1 MKIFNSISVIGCG
14 RWGSFLAWYLANYNQ
29 NLSKILLYGLES
41 SATFQSL
48 KETRKN
54 EYLSLSDKIEL
65 TSDLEYTL
73 KSDCIVISI
82 DAQNLKYLAKQL
94 NEYKLD
100 GKTFILAMKGIDV
113 ETKQRLSQVML
124 SNIKQNIDIAVLLG
138 PGHVEDY
145 TKGIPN
151 CAVIDGINH
160 NSKRNAVGLFRS
172 RLMRIYYGND
182 LIGNEIGGAYKNVI
196 GIGAG
201 ILDGLGWGSLKGA
214 LMARSIAEVSKFI
227 EKSGGNRFSAS
238 GLSFLGDFEATLF
251 SKHSNNRMFG
261 ELFLKGETTNKNCEG
276 YYTLKAVYEMAKDFG
291 IDMPITNT
299 LYYAIYD
306 KKPITDCI
314 ENLFGR
320 DLKGEFE

>member
-1 MKIFNSISVIGCG
+1 MKIFNSVSVIGCG
-14 RWGSFLAWYLANYNQ
+14 RWGSFLAWYLANYNK

-41 SATFQSL
+41 STTFQSL
-48 KETRKN
+48 KENRKN
-54 EYLSLSDKIEL
+54 EYLSLPDKIEL

-100 GKTFILAMKGIDV
+100 GKTFVLAMKGIDV

-151 CAVIDGINH
+151 CAVVDGINH
-160 NSKRNAVGLFRS
+160 NSKRNVVGLFHS

-201 ILDGLGWGSLKGA
+201 ILDGLGWSSLKGA

-227 EKSGGNRFSAS
+227 EKSGGNKFSAS

-291 IDMPITNT
+291 IDMPITNA

-306 KKPITDCI
+306 KKPIADCI
-314 ENLFGR
+314 KNLFGR